1 MLGQLCPPG
10 LLVAL
15 SVLEARFFA
24 QHGVR
29 SVSLSYAQQTDAG
42 QDTEAI
48 LALRRL
54 AWEFLPSTVDRHLVL
69 YTYMGVFPTSA
80 AGARRLLAASAR
92 LAVRAGVERLI
103 VKTAAEAHR
112 IPTIDEN
119 VDALETA
126 ALTGGLAAAT
136 ADPGDRRDEPDSETY
151 REARALVEMV
161 LDLDDDLGRALPA
174 AFRRGYLDVPFC
186 LHPDNAGRS
195 RGFIDGTGRLRWS
208 AAGRMPVRAA
218 RPRGRASAVTSAGLL
233 AALHHVSRAYDAP
246 PARSRRHQTSQHH
259 H

>member
-54 AWEFLPSTVDRHLVL
+54 AGEFLPSTVDRHLVL

-126 ALTGGLAAAT
+126 ALTAGSAAAT
-136 ADPGDRRDEPDSETY
+136 AEPHDGRGEPDSETY
-151 REARALVEMV
+151 REARALIEMV
-161 LDLDDDLGRALPA
+161 LDLHDDLGRALPA
-174 AFRRGYLDVPFC
+174 AFRRGHLDVPFC

-195 RGFIDGTGRLRWS
+195 RGFIDGTGRLCWS
-208 AAGRMPVRAA
+208 TAGRMPVRAV
-218 RPRGRASAVTSAGLL
+218 RPRGRAAAVTSTGLL
-233 AALHHVSRAYDAP
+233 AALHHVSRAYDTP
-246 PARSRRHQTSQHH
+246 PARSRQHQTSQHH